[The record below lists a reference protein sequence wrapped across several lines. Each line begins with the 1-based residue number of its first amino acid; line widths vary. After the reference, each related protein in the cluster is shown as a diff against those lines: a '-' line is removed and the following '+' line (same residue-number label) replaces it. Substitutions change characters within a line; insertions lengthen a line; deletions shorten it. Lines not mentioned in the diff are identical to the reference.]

1 MAHTA
6 RKETGFLLLWLI
18 FFPAFLRLLFHAIN
32 YGTAAAELSSV
43 RDAKEEEPC
52 VPRNIVETF
61 SEGPF
66 DYIYLHAHFGLHR
79 LTFSNSLICIS
90 CHIIRVTI
98 NGLGLNQDFCNF

>member
-43 RDAKEEEPC
+43 RDAKEKEPC

-61 SEGPF
+61 SEGAF
-66 DYIYLHAHFGLHR
+66 DLHAHFGLYR

-90 CHIIRVTI
+90 WCLIH
-98 NGLGLNQDFCNF
+98 

>member
-1 MAHTA
+1 MIWWLGMARTA

-52 VPRNIVETF
+52 VPRKIVEIF
-61 SEGPF
+61 SEGAF
-66 DYIYLHAHFGLHR
+66 DYISMHILVYIHR
-79 LTFSNSLICIS
+79 
-90 CHIIRVTI
+90 
-98 NGLGLNQDFCNF
+98 

>member
-61 SEGPF
+61 SEGAF
-66 DYIYLHAHFGLHR
+66 DLHAHFGLYR

-90 CHIIRVTI
+90 WCLIH
-98 NGLGLNQDFCNF
+98 

>member
-61 SEGPF
+61 SEGAF
-66 DYIYLHAHFGLHR
+66 DLHAHFGLYR

-90 CHIIRVTI
+90 CLIH
-98 NGLGLNQDFCNF
+98 